1 MYVYTC
7 IHTCCTEGARAE
19 EECSDG
25 GKTPG
30 IMDEWSGVFED
41 GFSEEGEDDVVRDLE
56 SEVMKSSNIPR
67 IRTRQ

>member
-1 MYVYTC
+1 MYIYMYVR
-7 IHTCCTEGARAE
+7 ISEGARAE

-30 IMDEWSGVFED
+30 IMEEWSGVFED